1 MPTIAHY
8 ADASYV
14 HEKYHFHSKLRRRKS
29 MSSLGYAC
37 VTRSDFTTGRLADR
51 RGEPRSADFPS
62 LLATIC
68 HN

>member
-8 ADASYV
+8 AALAMNTRSITFIRSYAK
-14 HEKYHFHSKLRRRKS
+14 ESQC
-29 MSSLGYAC
+29 LGYAC

-51 RGEPRSADFPS
+51 SGEPRSADFSS

>member
-14 HEKYHFHSKLRRRKS
+14 HEKYLTFIRSYAKES
-29 MSSLGYAC
+29 QCLGYAC
-37 VTRSDFTTGRLADR
+37 VTRSDVTTGRLADR
-51 RGEPRSADFPS
+51 RGEPRSADFSS
-62 LLATIC
+62 LLATTC